1 MKLQKISL
9 TVSLIHLA
17 AFAVGLIFLPE
28 VIAVHFD
35 VTLTADFMASKWWL
49 LPAAALPAVIAASS
63 FLDKR
68 NRERN
73 GKAFGIMIFSIVML
87 LIYLGWL
94 FFFLGASVEGLGERV
109 SVSIGL
115 LVGMPMG
122 FLMLAIGNF
131 LPTVRQNSLLGFR
144 SYSTLRSE
152 YVWNRTHALAG
163 LIMAVCGLVT
173 VAVSVAAAAVG
184 IDWIAL
190 AVLFVSIL
198 VFTLVPLAYG
208 HRLYRRRRA
217 QGLEPDKESMEG

>member
-131 LPTVRQNSLLGFR
+131 CPPSGRTVFWAFARTVR
-144 SYSTLRSE
+144 
-152 YVWNRTHALAG
+152 
-163 LIMAVCGLVT
+163 
-173 VAVSVAAAAVG
+173 
-184 IDWIAL
+184 
-190 AVLFVSIL
+190 
-198 VFTLVPLAYG
+198 
-208 HRLYRRRRA
+208 
-217 QGLEPDKESMEG
+217 

>member
-49 LPAAALPAVIAASS
+49 LLAAALPAVIAASS

-109 SVSIGL
+109 SVSIG
-115 LVGMPMG
+115 
-122 FLMLAIGNF
+122 FLILAIGNY